1 MRSWNFK
8 EQDIMINVHEYEG
21 TRWKE
26 NHGIQKIGIEDC
38 TGDIIVDKRQVLI
51 IWDNH
56 IM

>member
-1 MRSWNFK
+1 
-8 EQDIMINVHEYEG
+8 MINVHEYEG

-51 IWDNH
+51 IWCNH